1 MKSRDSLIRLRR
13 FEVDEK
19 RQTVADIEVMIQDF
33 NQMVVDLDRQI
44 ESEQERAGVSDVNHY
59 AYPTFAKAA
68 IQRRDNLNASIDDLQ
83 VKLDR
88 ARDDL
93 AEAFEELK
101 KVELINER
109 ETDRER
115 AEQMKTEQ
123 DELDQIGQLA
133 HMRMDYQT

>member
-1 MKSRDSLIRLRR
+1 MRSRESLIRLRR

-19 RQTVADIEVMIQDF
+19 RQKVADIEVMIQDF

-44 ESEQERAGVSDVNHY
+44 EAEQERAGVSDVNHY

-68 IQRRDNLNASIDDLQ
+68 IQRRDNLRASIEDLEA
-83 VKLDR
+83 KLER

-93 AEAFEELK
+93 AEAFEDLK

-109 ETDRER
+109 ENERVR
-115 AEQMKTEQ
+115 AEQAKSEQ
-123 DELDQIGQLA
+123 QELDRMGQLT
-133 HMRMDYQT
+133 HMR